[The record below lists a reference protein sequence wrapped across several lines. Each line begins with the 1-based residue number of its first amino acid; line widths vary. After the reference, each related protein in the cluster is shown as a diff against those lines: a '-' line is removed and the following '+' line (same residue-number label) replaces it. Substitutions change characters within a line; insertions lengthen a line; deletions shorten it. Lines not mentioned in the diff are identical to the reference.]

1 MVPSGAP
8 VRLGRRVGARD
19 VGSDDVVRHTR
30 AGAPGEAI
38 GRMYDGV
45 PSLHQYRN
53 VVACRV
59 QPPEVPVVTIVAA
72 WNVNRLGGGGCV
84 RVWLG

>member
-30 AGAPGEAI
+30 AGALGEAI

-45 PSLHQYRN
+45 PSLHQHGN
-53 VVACRV
+53 VVTYRAQRANSS
-59 QPPEVPVVTIVAA
+59 AA
-72 WNVNRLGGGGCV
+72 V
-84 RVWLG
+84 